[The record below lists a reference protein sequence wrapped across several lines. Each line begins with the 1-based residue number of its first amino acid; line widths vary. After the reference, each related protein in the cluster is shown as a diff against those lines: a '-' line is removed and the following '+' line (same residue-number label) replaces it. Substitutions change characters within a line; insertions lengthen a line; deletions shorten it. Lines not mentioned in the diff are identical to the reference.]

1 MKNILRTLLALY
13 IVLPL
18 MAVAQNNYMNDPM
31 VRIAM
36 ATYDALLAENPQDY
50 ATLYLRGKDYY
61 RYGDYNKALEDLNE
75 AIRLYPRQETSD
87 LSQAYT
93 IRGLIYQMQ
102 GNTTLALADFNEALL
117 LDPTSRYSLI
127 SRADLLVEMG
137 DFTHAKEDYQ
147 MLIRRDARC
156 QEAYLGL
163 AIIAYKENNIG
174 IYRENMQK
182 AQDSNPTNVD
192 FYLTRG
198 AIYEE
203 MGEWRLAA
211 DDYVSAMIYGDNR
224 RAVAALNSLSAIAY
238 QPTIE
243 ALSVAIEDTDEK
255 GFYYFVRGAIHMNN
269 HHYTASIQDWNTI
282 VEQKY
287 LHYHTVFYNR
297 GYCYMRLGQ
306 FEYALEDIS
315 KAIRMKGDEM
325 SYFLERSQIYR
336 VLGQYD
342 KANEDIAVASTF
354 DMDNAEV
361 LLQRA
366 YLATEQRDY
375 QSALNLYNEAIM
387 YNADNTLLY
396 LLRGDI
402 YNLLGNTE
410 AAQQNYEMMLNVPDE
425 ALGFESLHG
434 FAMARLGRNIE
445 AEMWIEQVM
454 ERIKG
459 IPSGEDYYKA
469 ACIYALTGNNT
480 QAYKYLEQAL
490 KAGYGDYFNYYFEY
504 DSPISVAPLRNE
516 PDFRSLIQSYNNVF

>member
-174 IYRENMQK
+174 IYRENRQK
-182 AQDSNPTNVD
+182 ADS
-192 FYLTRG
+192 
-198 AIYEE
+198 
-203 MGEWRLAA
+203 
-211 DDYVSAMIYGDNR
+211 
-224 RAVAALNSLSAIAY
+224 
-238 QPTIE
+238 
-243 ALSVAIEDTDEK
+243 
-255 GFYYFVRGAIHMNN
+255 
-269 HHYTASIQDWNTI
+269 
-282 VEQKY
+282 
-287 LHYHTVFYNR
+287 
-297 GYCYMRLGQ
+297 
-306 FEYALEDIS
+306 
-315 KAIRMKGDEM
+315 
-325 SYFLERSQIYR
+325 
-336 VLGQYD
+336 
-342 KANEDIAVASTF
+342 
-354 DMDNAEV
+354 
-361 LLQRA
+361 
-366 YLATEQRDY
+366 
-375 QSALNLYNEAIM
+375 
-387 YNADNTLLY
+387 
-396 LLRGDI
+396 
-402 YNLLGNTE
+402 
-410 AAQQNYEMMLNVPDE
+410 
-425 ALGFESLHG
+425 
-434 FAMARLGRNIE
+434 
-445 AEMWIEQVM
+445 
-454 ERIKG
+454 
-459 IPSGEDYYKA
+459 
-469 ACIYALTGNNT
+469 
-480 QAYKYLEQAL
+480 
-490 KAGYGDYFNYYFEY
+490 
-504 DSPISVAPLRNE
+504 
-516 PDFRSLIQSYNNVF
+516 